1 MNYWI
6 LVDII
11 LASIF
16 VGIVYLVA
24 RNGLIK
30 TLAFLLACAIAA
42 VGSYHLTKR
51 TWEWGSEKI
60 FTPLCEKAITLVLG
74 DPEES
79 ETYEYLDSV
88 VDTLE
93 KAMDKVMEKLSENKE
108 GEEEEPSIIA
118 VNPDEEE
125 EAEKEKDKRTAV
137 EKISS
142 AIGKY
147 VSMVVLFWIFFSL
160 ILALLR
166 LAIDELNFIERVPI
180 VGRVNQ
186 ILGILLG
193 LLIAFA
199 VLAAPIYVL
208 QKVLGELDLFDMDKL
223 SNSFVI
229 TKIADLLAK
238 IR

>member
-11 LASIF
+11 LAAIF

-60 FTPLCEKAITLVLG
+60 FTPLCEKTITLVLG

-93 KAMDKVMEKLSENKE
+93 KAMD
-108 GEEEEPSIIA
+108 
-118 VNPDEEE
+118 
-125 EAEKEKDKRTAV
+125 
-137 EKISS
+137 
-142 AIGKY
+142 
-147 VSMVVLFWIFFSL
+147 
-160 ILALLR
+160 
-166 LAIDELNFIERVPI
+166 
-180 VGRVNQ
+180 
-186 ILGILLG
+186 
-193 LLIAFA
+193 
-199 VLAAPIYVL
+199 
-208 QKVLGELDLFDMDKL
+208 
-223 SNSFVI
+223 
-229 TKIADLLAK
+229 
-238 IR
+238 